1 MAPVISATDWL
12 AQVRC
17 AIVRASV
24 LVWIRRVASMVR
36 ALVEPLAP

>member
-12 AQVRC
+12 AQVRW

-24 LVWIRRVASMVR
+24 LVLIRRVASMVR
-36 ALVEPLAP
+36 ARVEPLAP